1 MSRPKASKPEQ
12 IWDVDFE
19 SETLRELA
27 GRSRRRNQTFTCRPS
42 PPHTVD
48 APLQQTYSGG
58 TLDLTPLP
66 MTALRTHLDG
76 MDTYKTRPN
85 YMAAIG
91 ASICLMAGMI
101 SA

>member
-1 MSRPKASKPEQ
+1 MSRPKDSKPEQ

-42 PPHTVD
+42 PPP

-66 MTALRTHLDG
+66 MTALRG
-76 MDTYKTRPN
+76 
-85 YMAAIG
+85 G
-91 ASICLMAGMI
+91 I
-101 SA
+101 SAGIPCPCLAAEYYRGRMCWGQPERH